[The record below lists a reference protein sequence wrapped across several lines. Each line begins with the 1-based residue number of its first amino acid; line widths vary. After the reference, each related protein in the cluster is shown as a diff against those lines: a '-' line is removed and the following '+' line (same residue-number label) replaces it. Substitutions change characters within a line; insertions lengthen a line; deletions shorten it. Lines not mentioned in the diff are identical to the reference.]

1 MSFSCPAG
9 VESLTPPGR
18 EGVGVQTEYLTSLPT
33 CGREAAEI
41 CPSEAE
47 IGREQVWESSCAYRV
62 GPWVAFSSVPPNP
75 CSNPLHLRAL
85 AVWDAA
91 PAGRGQ
97 VLGTSG
103 PRIQEAEARK
113 RACAVGGGGG
123 DGPGRR
129 GDRCLFAAGPPRRRS
144 TGRPGGDIGRAMP
157 EPSRPPRARVPAGED
172 ARRAGAAVR
181 AVRCW

>member
-1 MSFSCPAG
+1 M
-9 VESLTPPGR
+9 
-18 EGVGVQTEYLTSLPT
+18 QTEYLTSLPT

-47 IGREQVWESSCAYRV
+47 IGREQVWESSWAYRV
-62 GPWVAFSSVPPNP
+62 GPWVAFSSVPPKP

-129 GDRCLFAAGPPRRRS
+129 GGSLFICSWATAAAEHRAP
-144 TGRPGGDIGRAMP
+144 GRGH
-157 EPSRPPRARVPAGED
+157 
-172 ARRAGAAVR
+172 
-181 AVRCW
+181 

>member
-1 MSFSCPAG
+1 M
-9 VESLTPPGR
+9 
-18 EGVGVQTEYLTSLPT
+18 QIEYLTSLLT
-33 CGREAAEI
+33 CGREAAET
-41 CPSEAE
+41 CPSTAE
-47 IGREQVWESSCAYRV
+47 MSWGQVWENSWAYPV
-62 GPWVAFSSVPPNP
+62 GPWVASPPVPLKP
-75 CSNPLHLRAL
+75 CSELFHLRVL

-91 PAGRGQ
+91 PAGRSQ

-129 GDRCLFAAGPPRRRS
+129 GDRCLFAAGPPRRQS
-144 TGRPGGDIGRAMP
+144 TGRPGGDSGRAMP
-157 EPSRPPRARVPAGED
+157 EPSRPPRAQVPAEED